1 MSEDKPVSSRR
12 RTYAKTHWSATPLVY
27 ILRPMQEFIHQSQ
40 AGGIILLIMTVLALI
55 IANSPLGEAYDAILH
70 EYVSIQVGPW
80 VLKES
85 VLHWI
90 NDGLMVIFFFVV
102 GLEIKREL
110 MVGEL
115 SNPRAAALPILAA
128 IGGVLVPALLY
139 TVFNWGLPSAAGW
152 GVPMA
157 TDIAF
162 ALGCIA
168 LLGSRVP
175 FGLKVFLTAVAIVDD
190 LIAVLVIAVFYSGDL
205 NFVMLGVGFGVLG
218 LLLLANLFGFQH
230 PIIYGGLGI
239 IVWVTFLNSGVH
251 ATIAGVLVALTI
263 PARSRIDAPTFL
275 GRTRHIVAQ
284 LESSMTGGQS
294 KRSAEFQQSA
304 VLELETISEQ
314 AQAPLQKM
322 EHRLHGVV
330 TFFIMPLFAL
340 ANAGVVISGDSFS
353 GEMMPI
359 MSGVIVGLL
368 IGKPLGIF
376 GAGWLAVRSG
386 IATLPQGSSWLH
398 LLGVGILAGLGFTM
412 SIFIASLAFTD
423 VAHLSAAKISILI
436 ASALAGTFG
445 ILVLS
450 RVPAAQ
456 SQPLKRAIEVEKVA

>member
-1 MSEDKPVSSRR
+1 MSEDKSVSSKRG
-12 RTYAKTHWSATPLVY
+12 TYPKTHWSATPLVH

-40 AGGIILLIMTVLALI
+40 AGGIVLLIMTVLALI
-55 IANSPLGEAYDAILH
+55 IANSPLGETYDAILH

-139 TVFNWGLPSAAGW
+139 TIFNWGLPSSNGW
-152 GVPMA
+152 GVPMG

-162 ALGCIA
+162 ALGCLA

-205 NFVMLGVGFGVLG
+205 NFVMLGIGFGVLG

-275 GRTRHIVAQ
+275 GRARNIVAQ
-284 LESSMTGGQS
+284 LESSMMGGQS

-304 VLELETISEQ
+304 VLELEEISEQ

-386 IATLPQGSSWLH
+386 IATLPQGASWLH
-398 LLGVGILAGLGFTM
+398 LLGVGVLAGLGFTM

-436 ASALAGTFG
+436 ASALAGSLG
-445 ILVLS
+445 IFLLS

-456 SQPLKRAIEVEKVA
+456 SQPIKRAVEEVA

>member
-1 MSEDKPVSSRR
+1 MIDKKAVREKTPS
-12 RTYAKTHWSATPLVY
+12 YAKRHWSATPLVHV
-27 ILRPMQEFIHQSQ
+27 LRPMQQFIHQSQ

-55 IANSPLGEAYDAILH
+55 IANSPLGKLYDEILH
-70 EYVSIQVGPW
+70 SYVSIYVGPW

-110 MVGEL
+110 LVGEL
-115 SNPRAAALPILAA
+115 SNLRAATLPIMGAL
-128 IGGVLVPALLY
+128 GGVAVPALIY
-139 TVFNWGLPSAAGW
+139 VYFNNGTPSADGW

-162 ALGCIA
+162 ALGCLA

-190 LIAVLVIAVFYSGDL
+190 LIAVLIIAIFYSGDL
-205 NFVMLGVGFGVLG
+205 SFVMLGIGFGVLG
-218 LLLLANLFGFQH
+218 LLLLANLFGFQN

-239 IVWVTFLNSGVH
+239 IVWLTFLNSGVH

-275 GRTRHIVAQ
+275 ARARHIVSQ

-294 KRSAEFQQSA
+294 KRSTEFQQSA
-304 VLELETISEQ
+304 VLELENLSEQ
-314 AQAPLQKM
+314 VQAPLPKM
-322 EHRLHGVV
+322 EHRLHGMV

-340 ANAGVVISGDSFS
+340 ANAGVVISADSLS
-353 GEMMPI
+353 GETTPI
-359 MSGVIVGLL
+359 IWGVVLGLTL
-368 IGKPLGIF
+368 GKPLGIF
-376 GAGWLAVRSG
+376 GAGWLAVRLG
-386 IATLPQGSSWLH
+386 IANLPQNTNWIH
-398 LLGVGILAGLGFTM
+398 LLGAGVLAGIGFTM
-412 SIFIASLAFTD
+412 SIFIASLAFNDPTY
-423 VAHLSAAKISILI
+423 LSAAKISII
-436 ASALAGTFG
+436 VASALAGTVG
-445 ILVLS
+445 IFILS
-450 RVPAAQ
+450 RAPTVQSRPMEPVVEEAA
-456 SQPLKRAIEVEKVA
+456 